1 MLGPSPWTPLCGL
14 IAGFDGATKTQPR
27 AMVSYAKWDKFVSEL
42 EDEDEDED
50 EEERV
55 KVTTLEGGS
64 SVRLGPDGAEI
75 LPTATATASS
85 GSAKAASTQSTW
97 STKNGGRTEE
107 HAWRQGRD
115 EVVVE
120 LFLQS
125 TSTRAKDV
133 VISYDAM
140 ERLFVVKAHGAPVLS
155 KKLMYDIEPNPG
167 AGSEGESVVDWEIKS
182 RGGAERF
189 IEFTLRKKSPF
200 AGVCIWW
207 KCVFVGDPEIDVTT
221 IEGRDSASAQSNRIA
236 WEEAH
241 KMFIEKVQTRERV
254 ELDIEDD

>member
-1 MLGPSPWTPLCGL
+1 
-14 IAGFDGATKTQPR
+14 
-27 AMVSYAKWDKFVSEL
+27 MVSYAKWDKFVSEL
-42 EDEDEDED
+42 EDDEDD

-64 SVRLGPDGAEI
+64 SVRLGPGGAEI
-75 LPTATATASS
+75 LPTATTTSASS
-85 GSAKAASTQSTW
+85 SGGKASFPQPSS

-125 TSTRAKDV
+125 TYTRAKDV
-133 VISYDAM
+133 IISYDAM
-140 ERLFVVKAHGAPVLS
+140 ERLFVVKAHGAPLLS

-182 RGGAERF
+182 RGGVERF

-200 AGVCIWW
+200 AGVAIWW
-207 KCVFVGDPEIDVTT
+207 KCVFVGDPEIDLNS
-221 IEGRDSASAQSNRIA
+221 IEGRDTASAQSNRIA

-254 ELDIEDD
+254 ELDIEDDV